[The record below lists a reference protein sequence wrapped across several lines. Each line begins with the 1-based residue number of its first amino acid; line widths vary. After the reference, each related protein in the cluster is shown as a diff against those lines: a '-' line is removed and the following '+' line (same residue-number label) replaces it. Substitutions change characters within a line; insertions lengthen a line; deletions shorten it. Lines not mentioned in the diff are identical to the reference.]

1 MKILIPA
8 ILAVVGI
15 GAGAGAGYFVPVD
28 ADHLLGIGNAEEESS
43 IEMIEPQTTPTEI
56 VKLNNQF
63 IIPVIE
69 DDGESALVIMSL
81 SLEVTEEK
89 SEVVFDLEPR
99 LRDGIMKVLFEHSS
113 HGGFSGRYY
122 SEDKMAVLRKY
133 LLQSAQ
139 EILGGGVNS
148 ILITDLVR
156 QAA

>member
-1 MKILIPA
+1 MKILLPA
-8 ILAVVGI
+8 VLTLVGL
-15 GAGAGAGYFVPVD
+15 GAGAGAGFFLPVD
-28 ADHLLGIGNAEEESS
+28 PSQLPLGKGHEESS
-43 IEMIEPQTTPTEI
+43 IDMLDQTPKTTEI

-63 IIPVIE
+63 IVPVIE
-69 DDGESALVIMSL
+69 DNGQSALVILSL
-81 SLEVTEEK
+81 SLEVAEEK
-89 SEVVFDLEPR
+89 SEEVFELEPR

-122 SEDKMAVLRKY
+122 SEDKMSVLRKY

-139 EILGGGVNS
+139 SVMGEGVQK

>member
-1 MKILIPA
+1 MKILIPVM
-8 ILAVVGI
+8 LAVLGA
-15 GAGAGAGYFVPVD
+15 GAGAGAGYLVPLD
-28 ADHLLGIGNAEEESS
+28 PSHLPLAHATEGETA
-43 IEMIEPQTTPTEI
+43 IEMLDNHTEPTKI
-56 VKLNNQF
+56 VKLSNQF

-81 SLEVTEEK
+81 SLEVTVEK
-89 SEVVFDLEPR
+89 SQSVFDLEPR
-99 LRDGIMKVLFEHSS
+99 LRDGIMKVLFDHSS

-139 EILGGGVNS
+139 DIMGGGVQGV
-148 ILITDLVR
+148 LITDLVR